1 MLEYFSSVE
10 VTQLMLRIRRD
21 ELDLQRDM
29 RAASDPNEKATL
41 ANALTRMRQLMI
53 ELCQVPKRPAS
64 MAGKRQSV
72 PEITLELAPETPQD
86 SP

>member
-1 MLEYFSSVE
+1 
-10 VTQLMLRIRRD
+10 MLRIRRD

-29 RAASDPNEKATL
+29 RAAADPLEKATL

-64 MAGKRQSV
+64 QAPKLPKLILDDGST
-72 PEITLELAPETPQD
+72 PEVIAEPPRDTQ
-86 SP
+86 